1 MRGPANLL
9 RLFVAALL
17 WLSSVAWATGGYFR
31 YPALHGDTLVF
42 TAEGDLWKVGV
53 AGATGGEAQRL
64 TTHQGVE
71 SHAAI
76 SPDGQWVAFS
86 ASYEGPTEAYV
97 MPLAGGLPQRLTW
110 FGGRTEV
117 AGWSPQG
124 EVVVATRY
132 FHLLQRAQLVAVS
145 RATGAQRL
153 LPLESAETAAFLD
166 AKTLVFTR
174 GNRGIDNVRAYRG
187 GAVSTLWRFNVD
199 GGSEAVV
206 LTQPTS
212 NNASPMHWKGR
223 VVFLSDR
230 DGVTNLWSMDRDG
243 RGLRQHTRHK
253 QFEVRGASISGD
265 RVAYQLGADIHL
277 HDLASGQDRVV
288 PIRLV
293 SDFDHQRERWIRN
306 PMARLSEI
314 KLSANG
320 ERALIVARGR
330 VVTAGVG
337 GLRRVN
343 IAVPATSRVR
353 GAAFMP
359 DGKSVL
365 VVCDASGENELWLF
379 PADGSGP
386 GRQLTKDADVLRWE
400 GVPSPD
406 GKWIVHDDR
415 KQRLWLLNVETGENR
430 LIEQGA
436 RFGEWNFEGIRWA
449 PDSSAFVAQVA
460 SVGNQGRYG
469 LVLFRVPDGQRVAL
483 TSQRYNNF
491 SASFSPDGRWLWFL
505 SDRNFVA
512 MNATPWGERNM
523 GPFFDKRTRAYALA
537 LQPVSAGNRFP
548 FQPPDELMPEPA
560 QKPAVK
566 PPLAAME
573 TEGQKPPVART
584 GAKTPT
590 IVWEGLAQRQFEV
603 PLAAGNYTRLES
615 DGRRL
620 WFLEADTTPERRT
633 HLKTLLIE
641 NAGAPPETYLNDIRQ
656 FALSGDSRK
665 VLLRRWS
672 GNELYIVSVGPKPPP
687 AAELPRVQVRL
698 NDWQFSVQPRED
710 WKQIFADAW
719 RLHRDWFYDAKM
731 HGVDWPAM
739 RRKYEA
745 LLPRV
750 TDRDELSDLLAQ
762 MVAELSLL
770 HSTVRFGDLRR
781 GDENI
786 VSATL
791 GALLENAG
799 GANGSD
805 GGVSITRLYLGDPEL
820 LDSLP
825 PLARPGVGAKAGDV
839 IIALDG
845 QPVKNLADL
854 TVNLR
859 NKAGRQ
865 VLLDL
870 RSGSE
875 APRKVIVTPAPGARE
890 AEFKRHDWAWQ
901 RRERVEA
908 ASKGRFGYLH
918 LRAMAAADIADFARD
933 FYTVYDREGLII
945 DVRQNNGGNID
956 SIVIEKLL
964 RRAWNYQQDRSERR
978 IWNMQAAFRGHIVV
992 LMDAGTYSDGE
1003 TFSEGMRRL
1012 GLATLVGKRTSGAGV
1027 WLTDSNRLADGG
1039 QARTAERG
1047 QLGLEG
1053 AWLIEG
1059 KGVEPDIEVDN
1070 LPHATFKGED
1080 AQLAAA
1086 IRVLEEKL
1094 AAKPVVEPPA
1104 ISYPTINRK

>member
-1 MRGPANLL
+1 MAPPSMPR
-9 RLFVAALL
+9 L
-17 WLSSVAWATGGYFR
+17 WLALCLLLSSAAGATGGYFR
-31 YPALHGDTLVF
+31 HPALHGDTLVF
-42 TAEGDLWKVGV
+42 TAKGDLWKVGV
-53 AGATGGEAQRL
+53 AGGDAQRL

-97 MPLAGGLPQRLTW
+97 MPLSGGVPQRLTW
-110 FGGRTEV
+110 FGGRAEV

-124 EVVVATRY
+124 EVLVATRY
-132 FHLLQRAQLVAVS
+132 FHPLQRAQLVAVS
-145 RATGAQRL
+145 RANGTQRL

-174 GNRGIDNVRAYRG
+174 GNRNIDNVRAYRG
-187 GAVSTLWRFNVD
+187 GAATTLWRFNT
-199 GGSEAVV
+199 GSDTEAVP
-206 LTQPTS
+206 LTQVSS
-212 NNASPMHWKGR
+212 NNASPLHWKGR
-223 VVFLSDR
+223 IAFLSDR

-243 RGLRQHTRHK
+243 RGLRQHTRHRH
-253 QFEVRGASISGD
+253 FEVRGAAISGD
-265 RVAYQLGADIHL
+265 CVAYQLGADIHL

-306 PMARLSEI
+306 PMTRLNEV
-314 KLSANG
+314 KFSADG

-330 VVTAGVG
+330 VVTVG
-337 GLRRVN
+337 TGNLRRVN

-353 GAAFMP
+353 SAAFMP

-365 VVCDASGENELWLF
+365 VVCDASGENELWLY
-379 PADGSGP
+379 PAEGSGP
-386 GRQLTKDADVLRWE
+386 GRQLTRDADTLRWSA
-400 GVPSPD
+400 VPSPD

-415 KQRLWLLNVETGENR
+415 KQRLWLLNVESGENR

-436 RFGEWNFEGIRWA
+436 RFGDWNFEGVQWA

-460 SVGNQGRYG
+460 GLGNQGRYG

-483 TSQRYNNF
+483 TSPRYNSF

-512 MNATPWGERNM
+512 MNATPWGEHNL
-523 GPFFDKRTRAYALA
+523 GPFFDRRTRAYAIA
-537 LQPVSAGNRFP
+537 LQPVSDRNRFP
-548 FQPPDELMPEPA
+548 FQPVDELVAEAA

-566 PPLAAME
+566 PPLPAGE
-573 TEGQKPPVART
+573 TEGQKPAPARS
-584 GAKTPT
+584 KTPP

-603 PLAAGNYTRLES
+603 PLPAGNYRQLDS

-620 WFLEADTTPERRT
+620 WLLEADATPERRT
-633 HLKTLLIE
+633 HLRTLLID
-641 NAGAPPETYLNDIRQ
+641 NAGAPADTYMNDIRQ
-656 FALSGDSRK
+656 FALSGDRRK

-672 GNELYIVSVGPKPPP
+672 GAELYIVSAGPKPPP
-687 AAELPRVQVRL
+687 SAELPRAQVRL
-698 NDWQFSVQPRED
+698 SDWQFSVQPRED
-710 WKQIFADAW
+710 WRQIFADAW

-770 HSTVRFGDLRR
+770 HSTVRLGDLRR
-781 GDENI
+781 GDDNI
-786 VSATL
+786 VPATL
-791 GALLENAG
+791 GALLENTDA
-799 GANGSD
+799 AE
-805 GGVSITRLYLGDPEL
+805 GGVRISRLYRGDPEL
-820 LDSLP
+820 IDSLP

-859 NKAGRQ
+859 SKAGRQ
-865 VLLDL
+865 VLLEL
-870 RSGSE
+870 RTGGE
-875 APRKVIVTPAPGARE
+875 TRKVVVTPAPGARE
-890 AEFKRHDWAWQ
+890 ADYKRHDWVWQ

-908 ASKGRFGYLH
+908 ASQGRFGYLH
-918 LRAMAAADIADFARD
+918 LRAMAAADIADFARE
-933 FYTVYDREGLII
+933 FYAVYDREGLII

-964 RRAWNYQQDRSERR
+964 RRAWNYQQDRGERC

-1012 GLATLVGKRTSGAGV
+1012 GLATLVGKRTAGAGV
-1027 WLTDSNRLADGG
+1027 WLTDSNRLVDGG
-1039 QARTAERG
+1039 QARAAERG
-1047 QLGLEG
+1047 QIGLEG

-1080 AQLAAA
+1080 TQLAAA

-1094 AAKPVVEPPA
+1094 AAKPVAEPLR
-1104 ISYPTINRK
+1104 INYPEKNRK